1 MNSMPIATA
10 CPSSATMQALLV
22 ISALAGA
29 LAASPQT
36 IFFVNNSIEIPAFDS
51 FIELDAISSGPLTI
65 LDNKVHSPHCLALSL
80 DTATP
85 TWASTPSQRQSA
97 CMMSS

>member
-1 MNSMPIATA
+1 
-10 CPSSATMQALLV
+10 MQALLV

-29 LAASPQT
+29 LAASPSPQT

-51 FIELDAISSGPLTI
+51 FIELDAFSSEPLTI
-65 LDNKVHSPHCLALSL
+65 LDNKVRSPHCLALSL

-97 CMMSS
+97 CIMP

>member
-1 MNSMPIATA
+1 
-10 CPSSATMQALLV
+10 MQALLV

-51 FIELDAISSGPLTI
+51 FIELDAFSSEPITI
-65 LDNKVHSPHCLALSL
+65 LDNKVRSPHRLALSR

-85 TWASTPSQRQSA
+85 TWACTPSRRQSA